1 LQLLL
6 TFLVVIPKGSAFCSC
21 SGRAAP
27 SNPPNR
33 RTEIVIS
40 TEAIHS
46 LYVNRGVEKSASPSL
61 ISSRV
66 LSPDL
71 ENKRLFED
79 RSIMSPKR
87 FSNPPQDEALIIAG
101 DR

>member
-1 LQLLL
+1 LLSRRDLLL
-6 TFLVVIPKGSAFCSC
+6 ALVLAVP
-21 SGRAAP
+21 RHP
-27 SNPPNR
+27 THPNR

-40 TEAIHS
+40 AEAIHS
-46 LYVNRGVEKSASPSL
+46 LFVNRGVEKSASPSQ

-71 ENKRLFED
+71 KNKRLFED
-79 RSIMSPKR
+79 RSIMSPKH
-87 FSNPPQDEALIIAG
+87 FSNPPQNEALIIAG

>member
-1 LQLLL
+1 LP
-6 TFLVVIPKGSAFCSC
+6 FAFFGCHPEGICFCRCSR
-21 SGRAAP
+21 RAAP
-27 SNPPNR
+27 PNPPNR

-46 LYVNRGVEKSASPSL
+46 LFVNRAVEKSASPSQ
-61 ISSRV
+61 IPSRI

-71 ENKRLFED
+71 KNKRLFKD

-101 DR
+101 DH